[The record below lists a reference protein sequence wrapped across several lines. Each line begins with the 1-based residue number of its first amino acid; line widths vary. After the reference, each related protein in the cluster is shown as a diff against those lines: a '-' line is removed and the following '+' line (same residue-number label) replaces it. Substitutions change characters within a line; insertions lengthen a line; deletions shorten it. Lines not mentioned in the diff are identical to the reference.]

1 MDWAV
6 GAPKLNGGAKPT
18 GPAAGLLVGSWLS
31 AALALNA
38 GWLAAPEYGGSGFTL
53 VLKVLPKAEVEEP
66 NVSAGWPAVA
76 GAEDVNVV
84 LPNMLKPAVV
94 VGAVEF
100 AGAWPNA
107 GPPVTLAVAETVAG
121 AGFPNWNTGAAKVGA
136 VLVAELDRP
145 PNTKGCDTLVDAVV
159 VTVRLVLVEAGGLS
173 PKLNTGLMVASVEE
187 LSVVAVVAAVV
198 KMTFG
203 RAVNPASVVVEA
215 AGTSAAEAGCDSGLK
230 AKGETFAGDEAVVT
244 LPKMGL
250 NMVVVEGAE
259 EGAEL
264 TDAVTT
270 AEMTVVPGAVLSLF
284 GKAPKMGL
292 KTGVVVG
299 TAAAAVTAGWLA
311 GGALGAPKR
320 MFGFSTEGGSLGVGP
335 SSVVAGGATLLAGC
349 VPEAGEMERAAVLS
363 TGTGLVSA
371 EVAG

>member
-1 MDWAV
+1 M
-6 GAPKLNGGAKPT
+6 
-18 GPAAGLLVGSWLS
+18 
-31 AALALNA
+31 
-38 GWLAAPEYGGSGFTL
+38 
-53 VLKVLPKAEVEEP
+53 
-66 NVSAGWPAVA
+66 
-76 GAEDVNVV
+76 
-84 LPNMLKPAVV
+84 
-94 VGAVEF
+94 
-100 AGAWPNA
+100 
-107 GPPVTLAVAETVAG
+107 
-121 AGFPNWNTGAAKVGA
+121 
-136 VLVAELDRP
+136 
-145 PNTKGCDTLVDAVV
+145 
-159 VTVRLVLVEAGGLS
+159 
-173 PKLNTGLMVASVEE
+173 
-187 LSVVAVVAAVV
+187 
-198 KMTFG
+198 
-203 RAVNPASVVVEA
+203 
-215 AGTSAAEAGCDSGLK
+215 
-230 AKGETFAGDEAVVT
+230 
-244 LPKMGL
+244 

-320 MFGFSTEGGSLGVGP
+320 MFGFSTEGGLLGVGP